1 MNQLKII
8 LPMAG
13 VGKRLFPLTQHR
25 PKPLVR
31 LADGR
36 LLDHVLATFRELEN
50 AFALEYVFIIG
61 YLGDQIKAHMRQA
74 HPDKKVTYYV
84 QDQLLGQSH
93 AVYLAKESITG
104 PVLLTFGDT
113 INRVNYSFLAG
124 EPPEGV
130 AGVQE
135 VEDPRRH
142 GVAILNS
149 EHVITRLVEKPATL
163 EHRLAL
169 TGLYYF
175 SAGERLIEAIAAQI
189 RNGFSLNDEYYLADA
204 INILIQDGMRIRT
217 ERVLEWLDAGTPEA
231 LLETNAHLIGGQSES
246 SQWLK
251 RRKSNIVLEPAYV
264 HESSQVED
272 SIIGPNVSIGANCVI
287 QSSILRNTIV
297 DDGSVIIEA
306 CLADALVG
314 QGCSIS
320 AQSVPSV
327 VGDFSQIQLH
337 HNIQR
342 MDQNP
347 S

>member
-1 MNQLKII
+1 
-8 LPMAG
+8 MAG
-13 VGKRLFPLTQHR
+13 IGKRLFPLTQHR

-36 LLDHVLATFRELEN
+36 LLDHVLATFQELEN
-50 AFALEYVFIIG
+50 AFALEYIFIIG
-61 YLGDQIKAHMRQA
+61 YLGDQIKAHMRRA

-84 QDQLLGQSH
+84 QDQLVGQSH
-93 AVYLAKESITG
+93 AVYLAKESISG

-113 INRVNYSFLAG
+113 INRVDYSFLAG

-149 EHVITRLVEKPATL
+149 EHVINRLVEKPSTL

-189 RNGFSLNDEYYLADA
+189 REGFSLNNEYYLADA

-231 LLETNAHLIGGQSES
+231 LLETNAHLIRRQRDGSYEKRGGKS
-246 SQWLK
+246 SLV
-251 RRKSNIVLEPAYV
+251 IGPVYI

-297 DDGSVIIEA
+297 DDGSIITEA
-306 CLADALVG
+306 SLADALVG

-320 AQSVPSV
+320 ARSVPSV
-327 VGDFSQIQLH
+327 VGDFSQIQIH
-337 HNIQR
+337 HNVQR

>member
-1 MNQLKII
+1 
-8 LPMAG
+8 MAG
-13 VGKRLFPLTQHR
+13 IGKRLFPLTQHR

-36 LLDHVLATFRELEN
+36 LLDHVLATFQQLEN
-50 AFALEYVFIIG
+50 AFALEYIFIIG
-61 YLGDQIKAHMRQA
+61 YLGDQIKEHMRQA

-84 QDQLLGQSH
+84 QDQLMGQSH
-93 AVYLAKESITG
+93 AVYLAKESISG
-104 PVLLTFGDT
+104 PVMLTFGDT
-113 INRVNYSFLAG
+113 INRVDYSFLDG
-124 EPPEGV
+124 KPPEGV

-149 EHVITRLVEKPATL
+149 EHVITRLVEKPSTL

-189 RNGFSLNDEYYLADA
+189 RKGFSLNNEYYLADA

-231 LLETNAHLIGGQSES
+231 LLETNAHLIRRRSES
-246 SQWLK
+246 SHRMK
-251 RRKSNIVLEPAYV
+251 RRKSNILLAPAYI
-264 HESSQVED
+264 HESSHVVD
-272 SIIGPNVSIGANCVI
+272 SMIGPNVSIGANCVI
-287 QSSILRNTIV
+287 RSSILRNTIV

-306 CLADALVG
+306 SLADALVG

-320 AQSVPSV
+320 VQSVPSV
-327 VGDFSQIQLH
+327 VGDFSQIRIH
-337 HNIQR
+337 HNVQR
-342 MDQNP
+342 TDPNL